1 MQTIMRQLLY
11 SIAAGTDTVLVTI
24 AAQTGS
30 APRGVGSQML
40 GRAAGAALRHN
51 RRWPGGA
58 LLRRNRHGTVDP
70 GTAPLCGTS
79 VWT

>member
-40 GRAAGAALRHN
+40 VGPQGRL
-51 RRWPGGA
+51 
-58 LLRRNRHGTVDP
+58 
-70 GTAPLCGTS
+70 
-79 VWT
+79 

>member
-30 APRGVGSQML
+30 ARGAW
-40 GRAAGAALRHN
+40 AAKC
-51 RRWPGGA
+51 W
-58 LLRRNRHGTVDP
+58 
-70 GTAPLCGTS
+70 
-79 VWT
+79 